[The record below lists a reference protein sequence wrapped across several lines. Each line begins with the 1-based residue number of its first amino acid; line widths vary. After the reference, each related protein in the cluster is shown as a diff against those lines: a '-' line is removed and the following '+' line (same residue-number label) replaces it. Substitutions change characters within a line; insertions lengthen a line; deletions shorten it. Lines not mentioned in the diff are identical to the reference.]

1 MGEGGQK
8 VQILVID
15 ISFEAVMYSMMSKVN
30 NIVYLRVAMKVDLK
44 SSHQKIYIYNY
55 VMHVNST

>member
-44 SSHQKIYIYNY
+44 SSHQKIYIYIT
-55 VMHVNST
+55 M

>member
-1 MGEGGQK
+1 MGESGQK

-15 ISFEAVMYSMMSKVN
+15 ISFGAVMYSMMSKVN

-44 SSHQKIYIYNY
+44 SSHRKKN
-55 VMHVNST
+55 V